1 MTATVDEMLGFNPA
15 DLDIF
20 QKQTTTN
27 TNQNVYKTNPVTL
40 SKSEDGHYHS
50 KVKIIYNPFNMKQS
64 IVHSATYAMN
74 DENGFFMVDS
84 KLAMGD
90 KTCPIFTAWKKLWF
104 AMKPDPT
111 NPSQRIPD
119 EDKKNWAKHMFDKN
133 EANWVLIQILEDE
146 NQPEL
151 VGQFKVWKLPKS
163 IYEKLEA
170 KMHPSNDSK
179 KAPQPIMDYVFGPA
193 LEIDATPGPDDK
205 NAPERKSREI
215 SYSLCDFEADA
226 TPIIKID
233 GSPLFEDDEMETI
246 EEYISLRNAYNKAKT
261 EKAKNEKQ
269 AEIDK
274 MKDTVRQLWMKAID
288 YVKENALDLNE
299 ECGYH
304 AWDEATTARV
314 NSWITRVLNM
324 EDPTI
329 PVAKE
334 IPLGEDDKTGEDGSE
349 TTTASSQ
356 ESNTTEPD
364 DDLPF

>member
-1 MTATVDEMLGFNPA
+1 MTTTVDEMLGFNPS

-20 QKQTTTN
+20 QKPTTTSI
-27 TNQNVYKTNPVTL
+27 NQNVYKTNPVTL
-40 SKSEDGHYHS
+40 SKSDDGHYHS

-74 DENGFFMVDS
+74 DTNGFFMVDS
-84 KLAMGD
+84 KLAIND
-90 KTCPIFTAWKKLWF
+90 RTCPIFTAWKKLWF
-104 AMKPDPT
+104 AMKQDPS

-119 EDKKNWAKHMFDKN
+119 EDKKNWAKQMFDKN

-170 KMHPSNDSK
+170 KMHPSADSK
-179 KAPQPIMDYVFGPA
+179 KVPQPIMDYVFGPA
-193 LEIDATPGPDDK
+193 LEIDVTPGPDDK

-226 TPIIKID
+226 TPIIKVD
-233 GSPLFEDDEMETI
+233 GTPLFEDEEMEKI

-269 AEIDK
+269 AEIEK
-274 MKDTVRQLWMKAID
+274 MKDTIRQLWAKAID
-288 YVKENALDLNE
+288 YVKDNALDLNE

-304 AWDEATTARV
+304 EWDEVTTKRV
-314 NSWITRVLNM
+314 NAWITKVLNM

-329 PVAKE
+329 PEATE
-334 IPLGEDDKTGEDGSE
+334 IPIDDSDADK
-349 TTTASSQ
+349 
-356 ESNTTEPD
+356 SNDNDAAEAPKAKPAVPD
-364 DDLPF
+364 PTDDLPF